1 MRRSARSA
9 SRLLWLLT
17 GVVALLMAGGFLLW
31 EVSQLDLPTPRSM
44 RGSGIFRV
52 APGASLRS
60 VASALAD
67 SGWVRHPRLLG
78 YWAAHRGLDRS
89 VYPGRYRL
97 RRGITPREVILE
109 IASGRVESTR
119 VTIPEGW
126 RETQVLRLLADSLEI
141 PLEELADSA
150 RDMDWILSLGV
161 PATSLEGYLFPETYE
176 LARGVPARDIARMMV
191 DHFLTVWGPIEPIAR
206 ERGLSMR
213 EVVVLASLIE
223 KETGAPEERPL
234 IAAVFLN
241 RLRRGMRLETDPAV
255 IYGIA
260 DFDGNLRRVH
270 LQDASNPYNTYQHA
284 GLPPG
289 PIANP
294 GAFAL
299 RAVVEPATADYL
311 YFVAKKDG
319 THQFSRTYGEHV
331 RAVNRFQRNGR

>member
-1 MRRSARSA
+1 MKRTLAFLASLLGLGALAVASYLALRPASASDAEIVVEIPRGSALPAVAGKLEAAGVIRSARA
-9 SRLLWLLT
+9 F
-17 GVVALLMAGGFLLW
+17 ALLARLQRRADALRAGEYAFAPSLTAG
-31 EVSQLDLPTPRSM
+31 EV
-44 RGSGIFRV
+44 
-52 APGASLRS
+52 
-60 VASALAD
+60 
-67 SGWVRHPRLLG
+67 
-78 YWAAHRGLDRS
+78 LDRLAAGA
-89 VYPGRYRL
+89 VL
-97 RRGITPREVILE
+97 TH
-109 IASGRVESTR
+109 RV
-119 VTIPEGW
+119 VLPEG
-126 RETQVLRLLADSLEI
+126 LRMEEVAARIEAAGLGSAPDFLAV
-141 PLEELADSA
+141 A
-150 RDMDWILSLGV
+150 RDPANAAAFGV
-161 PATSLEGYLFPETYE
+161 EGASLEGYLFPETYE